1 MTTQELFA
9 ALRAPFPAKDLEWRI
24 GQAGKNQRGLYARIL
39 VYLTNRSIME
49 RLDDVVGA
57 ENWQNEYKPGPAGG
71 VVCGISIRVGGEWL
85 TKWDGAENS
94 DIEPVKGGLSDS
106 MKRAAVQWGI
116 GRYLYD
122 IGEKWAVI
130 NDNGSHFTNCKVKF
144 NGTEEWVSFN
154 WEPPVLPDWALP
166 ENERKGANSKH
177 SSTPT
182 SQSKAGPQKA
192 EPSQP
197 DPQQQNSKRYAEAA
211 TAITSA
217 ATLARCKEIRRNI
230 RNAESAKKFAAG
242 EYEQL
247 GKLLSAKE
255 IMVGKVA
262 SKWYEKACA
271 TYAEAEEKNDVAAL
285 LKIKQGLMDERND
298 MTNEQKQEMQ
308 TIIDRTILSMPQGQ
322 QEQELA
328 TAA

>member
-1 MTTQELFA
+1 MTTATKELFA

-57 ENWQNEYKPGPAGG
+57 ENWQNEFKPGPQGG

-166 ENERKGANSKH
+166 ENERKGANGKH
-177 SSTPT
+177 SSTPA

-192 EPSQP
+192 EPAQSQP
-197 DPQQQNSKRYAEAA
+197 QHSKRYTEAA
-211 TAITSA
+211 TAITST
-217 ATLARCKEIRRNI
+217 ATLARCKEIRRKI
-230 RNAESAKKFAAG
+230 RIAEAGKEFSDG

-247 GKLLSAKE
+247 GKLLDAKE
-255 IMVGKVA
+255 VMVGNVA
-262 SKWYEKACA
+262 SKWYVKACGS
-271 TYAEAEEKNDVAAL
+271 YAEAEAKGDVAAL
-285 LKIKQGLMDERND
+285 LKIKAALLDERSD
-298 MTNEQKQEMQ
+298 MTNEQKKEMAE
-308 TIIDRTILSMPQGQ
+308 IIDRTILSMPQGQ